1 MSKSPPHIIVILAD
15 DLGWNEVSWHNPA
28 ILTPNMEVTLTPA
41 SRFIMALS
49 VPEAEWRGVRLT
61 QSYTTPKCSPSR
73 AALMTGLY
81 PWRLG
86 MQRSAIARYGVMS
99 CHFMLCHVMSC
110 DMTRFQPDGLN
121 TSLKLLP
128 SYLQEAGYATH
139 AVGKWHL
146 GYCHPDYLPTRF

>member
-49 VPEAEWRGVRLT
+49 KLLQRLSDEGVRRT

-99 CHFMLCHVMSC
+99 CHFMSCHVM
-110 DMTRFQPDGLN
+110 
-121 TSLKLLP
+121 
-128 SYLQEAGYATH
+128 
-139 AVGKWHL
+139 
-146 GYCHPDYLPTRF
+146 

>member
-1 MSKSPPHIIVILAD
+1 ML
-15 DLGWNEVSWHNPA
+15 
-28 ILTPNMEVTLTPA
+28 
-41 SRFIMALS
+41 
-49 VPEAEWRGVRLT
+49 
-61 QSYTTPKCSPSR
+61 
-73 AALMTGLY
+73 
-81 PWRLG
+81 LG

-99 CHFMLCHVMSC
+99 CHFMSCHVMSC

>member
-1 MSKSPPHIIVILAD
+1 
-15 DLGWNEVSWHNPA
+15 
-28 ILTPNMEVTLTPA
+28 
-41 SRFIMALS
+41 
-49 VPEAEWRGVRLT
+49 
-61 QSYTTPKCSPSR
+61 
-73 AALMTGLY
+73 MTGAY

-86 MQRSAIARYGVMS
+86 MQRSAIARYDVMS
-99 CHFMLCHVMSC
+99 CHVMSR

-146 GYCHPDYLPTRF
+146 GYCHPDYLPTRYYSVSGLSCPGAEAYLTVIFIVFYITIT